1 MRIAILSPHSD
12 ESDFAFDLSGD
23 GEKWLKLLAKK
34 RPDWVFSSFTVD
46 QGQFPKDMDRFDA
59 WIIGGRDQSVLDD
72 AAWLRQLFDYIRLLA
87 SQRRPVLGVG
97 FGHQAIATALGG
109 AVSPNPNGWVLGS
122 TETVITAPPPWMPAA
137 RIWLYASHHDQVTQL
152 PEGATTTMSHQDC
165 PIAGYVI
172 GDHIFTTQLHPEMS
186 DKVFAAWITEL
197 DATSPSEASK
207 RAKAS
212 LLRGDDNWVFSN
224 WIIRFFER
232 DFDPNQR

>member
-1 MRIAILSPHSD
+1 MRIAILSPNSD

-23 GEKWLKLLAKK
+23 GKKWLKLLAKK

-72 AAWLRQLFDYIRLLA
+72 AAWLRQLFDYIHLLV

-172 GDHIFTTQLHPEMS
+172 GDHIFTTQSHPEMS
-186 DKVFAAWITEL
+186 NESFAALVETLADSKPTEVIDAARKSLPLGADNGVFA
-197 DATSPSEASK
+197 D
-207 RAKAS
+207 
-212 LLRGDDNWVFSN
+212 
-224 WIIRFFER
+224 WIITFLER

>member
-1 MRIAILSPHSD
+1 
-12 ESDFAFDLSGD
+12 
-23 GEKWLKLLAKK
+23 
-34 RPDWVFSSFTVD
+34 
-46 QGQFPKDMDRFDA
+46 
-59 WIIGGRDQSVLDD
+59 
-72 AAWLRQLFDYIRLLA
+72 
-87 SQRRPVLGVG
+87 
-97 FGHQAIATALGG
+97 
-109 AVSPNPNGWVLGS
+109 
-122 TETVITAPPPWMPAA
+122 MPAA

-165 PIAGYVI
+165 PIAGYAI